1 MVSLG
6 HLMSD
11 LEQGLSYCTPEWSSG
26 ITGSPL
32 AQSKGPESKIST
44 AYCTGAISSGGQM
57 SPPASPYCTV
67 VQYVVENSFSDT
79 LAEAGGQAV
88 RYTSTADDIWRKEQP
103 DIQPFLPDCLLHV
116 LDRTKSSRI
125 ENTDDQAVFVPSIS
139 IQLCLPSHGSLLS
152 RGLQHN
158 HQILDVSPCRSSIA
172 ALGVYSFRLPLRL
185 QLPLPL
191 PTAPAP

>member
-1 MVSLG
+1 MIEDQNSTTSRRIQPPARSARALPLFCYFSYCTSGGLAHDEGILMVSLG

-67 VQYVVENSFSDT
+67 VQYVVENSFSGT

-88 RYTSTADDIWRKEQP
+88 GYTSTADDIWRKEQP
-103 DIQPFLPDCLLHV
+103 HIQPLLPVCLPHV
-116 LDRTKSSRI
+116 LYKMSHRAL
-125 ENTDDQAVFVPSIS
+125 ENTD
-139 IQLCLPSHGSLLS
+139 H
-152 RGLQHN
+152 
-158 HQILDVSPCRSSIA
+158 
-172 ALGVYSFRLPLRL
+172 
-185 QLPLPL
+185 
-191 PTAPAP
+191 